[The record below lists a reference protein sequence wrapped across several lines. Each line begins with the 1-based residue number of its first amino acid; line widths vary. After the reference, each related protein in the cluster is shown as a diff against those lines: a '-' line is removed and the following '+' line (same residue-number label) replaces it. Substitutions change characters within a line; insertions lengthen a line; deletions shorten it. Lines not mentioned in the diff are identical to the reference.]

1 MSYYQPPIV
10 KWDPGGLFQGVSI
23 TRQLEDGN
31 EYVWRIPYNG
41 VVTQAMAA
49 DILEVSLMAV
59 NNWVN
64 TGLLL
69 HIKQKG
75 QPSVIPLR
83 EIKRVH
89 KILLEHGRLRRDA
102 LGR

>member
-31 EYVWRIPYNG
+31 EYVWRIPHNG

-49 DILEVSLMAV
+49 DILGVSLMAV

-64 TGLLL
+64 SGLLP
-69 HIKQKG
+69 HIKQKAL
-75 QPSVIPLR
+75 PSVIPLR
-83 EIKRVH
+83 EIKRVR

>member
-1 MSYYQPPIV
+1 MSYYQAPIV
-10 KWDPGGLFQGVSI
+10 SWDTGGKYQGVSI

-49 DILEVSLMAV
+49 DILSVSLMTV

-64 TGLLL
+64 EGLLP

-83 EIKRVH
+83 EIKRVRD
-89 KILLEHGRLRRDA
+89 IRLAHGRLRRDA
-102 LGR
+102 LGQ

>member
-49 DILEVSLMAV
+49 DILGVSLMAV
-59 NNWVN
+59 NNWVRS
-64 TGLLL
+64 GVLS
-69 HIKQKG
+69 HIKQKAL
-75 QPSVIPLR
+75 PSVIPLR
-83 EIKRVH
+83 EIKRVR
-89 KILLEHGRLRRDA
+89 KILLQHGRLRRDA